1 MEHFKSRAGRIS
13 RRRNM
18 RKKILV
24 ILFASILIF
33 AGFFIHCGKSD
44 EPQHSPAES
53 AEHSHDEADP
63 AGHSHDSAE
72 DSHDSTA
79 GHRHLQVSPEIIKQ
93 WGIQYTEVIQR
104 DYVERVTLTG
114 LVKENQET
122 TFFISALV
130 PGIVTAIKKD
140 IGDTVRKGDVLCVLN
155 SPGLLELK
163 TNYIKA
169 IQDYRLTKE
178 NYERARKLFDI
189 KAIEQKE
196 LISRESAY
204 KTAMA
209 EYFSLEAELSTICF
223 DKQTLQTIKGAVQL
237 DRAEK
242 LRAFLTPYY
251 NILSPGP
258 GKVMM
263 RNLRLGEHVETGSA
277 IFEVSDTRD
286 MWVILD
292 VLEKDLPYIEK
303 DKLMQIETDVYPG
316 ESFNGRV
323 LTLMQK
329 VDPELRTLKV
339 RVKVNNSDGR
349 LKPEMYVRGLIEKKL
364 KRKELAVPVKA
375 LVKLS
380 GIDGIFVIEE
390 GEFLFKAVQLIETD
404 SAGFAFVNGLQP
416 GELVISSG
424 AFYLKAE
431 YEIQSGKADS
441 GHGHEH

>member
-1 MEHFKSRAGRIS
+1 M
-13 RRRNM
+13 RN
-18 RKKILV
+18 KILV
-24 ILFASILIF
+24 ILFAIILLY
-33 AGFFIHCGKSD
+33 ASFFIHCGKSD
-44 EPQHSPAES
+44 EHQHSHAES
-53 AEHSHDEADP
+53 VEDEHLHDEADP
-63 AGHSHDSAE
+63 GNEPAE
-72 DSHDSTA
+72 DSHDQAEDSHASTVR
-79 GHRHLQVSPEIIKQ
+79 HRHLQFSPDIIKQ
-93 WGIQYTEVIQR
+93 WGIQYAEVQQQ
-104 DYVERVTLTG
+104 DYVEKVTLTG
-114 LVKENQET
+114 VVKENQET
-122 TFFISALV
+122 TFFINPLV
-130 PGIVTAIKKD
+130 PGTVTVIKKD

-155 SPGLLELK
+155 SLELLELK
-163 TNYIKA
+163 TKYIKA

-178 NYERARKLFDI
+178 NYERAKKLFNI

-223 DKQTLQTIKGAVQL
+223 DNQTLQTIKRAIQM
-237 DRAEK
+237 DKAEK
-242 LRAFLTPYY
+242 LRTFLSPYY
-251 NILSPGP
+251 NILSSGP
-258 GKVMM
+258 GKVIM

-277 IFEVSDTRD
+277 IFEISDTRD

-292 VLEKDLPYIEK
+292 VLEKDLPYIRK
-303 DKLMQIETDVYPG
+303 GKLVQIETDVYPG
-316 ESFNGRV
+316 EYFNGRV

-339 RVKVNNSDGR
+339 RVKVNNTDGR

-364 KRKELAVPVKA
+364 KRKQAAVPVKA

-390 GEFLFKAVQLIETD
+390 GEFLFKPVQVIETD

-416 GELVISSG
+416 GELVISAG

>member
-1 MEHFKSRAGRIS
+1 M
-13 RRRNM
+13 RN
-18 RKKILV
+18 KILV
-24 ILFASILIF
+24 ILFAIIF
-33 AGFFIHCGKSD
+33 IAGFFIQCGNPD
-44 EPQHSPAES
+44 EQQHTHAES
-53 AEHSHDEADP
+53 AADEHTHDEADP
-63 AGHSHDSAE
+63 GSEPADHSHGPAE
-72 DSHDSTA
+72 DSHASTV

-93 WGIQYTEVIQR
+93 WGIQYAEVQQQ
-104 DYVERVTLTG
+104 DYVEKVTLTG
-114 LVKENQET
+114 VVKENQET
-122 TFFISALV
+122 TFFINPLV
-130 PGIVTAIKKD
+130 PGTVTAIKKD

-155 SPGLLELK
+155 SPELLELK
-163 TNYIKA
+163 TKYIKA

-178 NYERARKLFDI
+178 NYERTKKLFNI

-223 DKQTLQTIKGAVQL
+223 DKQTLQTIKSAIQM
-237 DRAEK
+237 DKAEK
-242 LRAFLTPYY
+242 LRAFLSPYY

-258 GKVMM
+258 GKVIM
-263 RNLRLGEHVETGSA
+263 RNLRLGEHVETGNA
-277 IFEVSDTRD
+277 IFEISDTRD

-303 DKLMQIETDVYPG
+303 DKLVQIETDVYP
-316 ESFNGRV
+316 EEFFNGRV

-329 VDPELRTLKV
+329 IDPELRTLKV
-339 RVKVNNSDGR
+339 RVKVDNADGR

-364 KRKELAVPVKA
+364 KRKQVAVPVKA

-390 GEFLFKAVQLIETD
+390 GEFLFKPVQVIETD

-416 GELVISSG
+416 GELVISAG